1 MKRMGEEIGGLIN
14 NDTLVK
20 EIREILP
27 LIKKKY
33 RKAAKFE
40 GREVYYERPFCYEF
54 YHQLR
59 KAQNNNN
66 SLISKMDLHGELPKY
81 YRGYC
86 DLFDLRR
93 ELEEMLDKGDKGIS
107 EELKKEFERKGFSLP
122 QNSISMKENNEKWV
136 ITDEEKKKTY
146 YTVRKEHGELKV
158 CKNLNRT
165 PDFIIHK
172 QNRDKENLVVIEVK
186 RFEEP
191 SNSEILRRIKE
202 EIEKFNLYH
211 RCLKYQSYI
220 ELVLVGAKELSEL
233 RNSISYNGGTFKK
246 LKNGN
251 YEINFWFYDI
261 DNGKLQDG
269 EVLI

>member
-1 MKRMGEEIGGLIN
+1 MGEKIGGLIN
-14 NDTLVK
+14 NDTLIK
-20 EIREILP
+20 EIRGILP

-59 KAQNNNN
+59 KAQNNKN
-66 SLISKMDLHGELPKY
+66 SFLSKMDLHGELPKH

-86 DLFDLRR
+86 DLFDLRSG
-93 ELEEMLDKGDKGIS
+93 LEEMLDKGDEGIS

-122 QNSISMKENNEKWV
+122 KNAISMKENNEKWV
-136 ITDEEKKKTY
+136 ITDKDKKKTY
-146 YTVRKEHGELKV
+146 YTVRKERGELKV

-172 QNRDKENLVVIEVK
+172 QNSDEDNLVVIEVK
-186 RFEEP
+186 GFKEP

-220 ELVLVGAKELSEL
+220 ELVLGGATELSKL
-233 RNSISYNGGTFKK
+233 RNSISNNRRIFEKFKK
-246 LKNGN
+246 GDYK
-251 YEINFWFYDI
+251 INFWFYDI
-261 DNGKLQDG
+261 DSGKLQDD
-269 EVLI
+269 EKMI